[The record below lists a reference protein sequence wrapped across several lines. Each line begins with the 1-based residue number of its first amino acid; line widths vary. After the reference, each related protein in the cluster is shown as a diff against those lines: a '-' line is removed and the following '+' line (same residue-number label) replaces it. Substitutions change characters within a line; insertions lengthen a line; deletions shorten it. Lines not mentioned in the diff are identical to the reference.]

1 MMAGMSDLDWD
12 DLRFFLRALEAKSLA
27 GAARSLGVEH
37 STVGRRLS
45 ALERSLG
52 APLVLRGPQGLQ
64 LTPLGEK
71 LAPLVHD
78 MGRAA
83 AAVDDLV
90 NAQKATIRLAVP
102 SGFTRIF
109 ATALSQPNAKGLRFS
124 LDILS
129 GARPHDLAKGE
140 ADLAIRA
147 APLADQNLIASK
159 LCEAGFSLYASAT
172 YFDRRPAPADPND
185 LTGHEVIG
193 YHGGLSAAPPAK
205 WLEQHAAGAVIVLRS
220 QDMADVLSAA
230 LSGIGLAVLPCLLGD
245 AAPALTRLTPQVL
258 VKQNLSLVY
267 PRQFKTSE
275 PMRAAIGFVRSVVR
289 QHAGLI
295 GGEGAET

>member
-1 MMAGMSDLDWD
+1 MADTGDPNWD
-12 DLRFFLRALEAKSLA
+12 DLRYFLRALEAKSLA

-52 APLVLRGPQGLQ
+52 APLVLRGPHGLQ

-83 AAVDDLV
+83 AAVGDLV

-109 ATALSQPNAKGLRFS
+109 ATALSQPDAKGLTFS

-129 GARPHDLAKGE
+129 GARPRDLKQGE

-147 APLADQNLIASK
+147 APLADQNLITSK
-159 LCEAGFSLYASAT
+159 LCEAGFSLYAAAA
-172 YFDRRPAPADPND
+172 YLDRRPAPADPND
-185 LTGHEVIG
+185 LTGHDVIG
-193 YHGGLSAAPPAK
+193 YHASLSAAPPAK
-205 WLEQHAAGAVIVLRS
+205 WLEKHAAGAVIVLRS
-220 QDMADVLSAA
+220 REMTDVLSAA

-245 AAPALTRLTPQVL
+245 EEPALKRLTPQVL

-267 PRQFKTSE
+267 PREFKTSE
-275 PMRAAIGFVRSVVR
+275 SMRAAIDFVRTVVR
-289 QHAGLI
+289 QHALLI
-295 GGEGAET
+295 SGVRRV